1 MNVMC
6 VHFIEANFC
15 KLSISYTYKGKY
27 GFNFVDSVEHF
38 MNKECILNA
47 LNMNGWK
54 STKIEPL
61 WFLMIQKHVEC
72 IFFCVSDSV
81 TVNYIPVII

>member
-1 MNVMC
+1 MNVKC

-38 MNKECILNA
+38 MNKESILNA
-47 LNMNGWK
+47 LNMNG
-54 STKIEPL
+54 
-61 WFLMIQKHVEC
+61 
-72 IFFCVSDSV
+72 
-81 TVNYIPVII
+81 